1 MDALLR
7 SMTVFAVT
15 VEAGSMAAAARTLD
29 LSASAI
35 SQHIHKL
42 ENQLKISLLHRNT
55 RQLTVT
61 EAGQV
66 FYQSCQQTIQQ
77 WQQTKQQLND
87 LRQLPQGELRI
98 SAPVG
103 FAACGLLSQPLQQL
117 LHSHPQ
123 LNIRLFVQDDE
134 FDLISNRIDLALC
147 IRQGAMPDSRLVARH
162 LANWELILAAAPEY
176 LASKGIRQPQALT
189 EPTQLSQLDW
199 LQHQNNKAEHL
210 VRRQAGQQQTGQ
222 IAAPV
227 KLRLNNMQALIQ
239 FSRDGL
245 GFAALPKPE
254 ISRELADGRLVQL
267 LPEWQLPPLSIYA
280 VTSARDPLPGK
291 VKTAIRLLSKRLLQY
306 HQS

>member
-1 MDALLR
+1 MDALIR

-35 SQHIHKL
+35 SQHINKL
-42 ENQLKISLLHRNT
+42 ENQLKISLLHRST

-61 EAGQV
+61 EAGQL
-66 FYQSCQQTIQQ
+66 FYQSCKQTIQQ
-77 WQQTKQQLND
+77 LQNTQQQLND
-87 LRQLPQGELRI
+87 LRQQPQGELRI

-134 FDLISNRIDLALC
+134 FDLISNRVDLALC

-162 LANWELILAAAPEY
+162 LADWDLILAAAPEY

-189 EPTQLSQLDW
+189 EPLQLSQLDW

-210 VRRQAGQQQTGQ
+210 LLRQAAQQLTTQ

-267 LPEWQLPPLSIYA
+267 LPHWQLPPLSIYA